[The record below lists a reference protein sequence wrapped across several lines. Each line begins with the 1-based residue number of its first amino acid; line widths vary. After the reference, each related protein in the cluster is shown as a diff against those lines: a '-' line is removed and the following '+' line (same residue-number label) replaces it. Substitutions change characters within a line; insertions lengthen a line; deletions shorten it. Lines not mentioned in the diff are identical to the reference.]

1 MCKMSCSYI
10 QIFKSGPT
18 DQLMDVV
25 TQRVMLL
32 AVLKHNEWQS
42 KIQRFSSLIQMTQ
55 SLSSLETNVKLAE
68 SP

>member
-1 MCKMSCSYI
+1 MSCSYI